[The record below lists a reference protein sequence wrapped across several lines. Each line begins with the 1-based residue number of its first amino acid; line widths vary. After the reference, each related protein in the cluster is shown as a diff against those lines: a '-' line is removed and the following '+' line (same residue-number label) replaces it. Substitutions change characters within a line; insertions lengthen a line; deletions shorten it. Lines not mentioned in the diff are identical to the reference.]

1 MITYFF
7 TMKSKRFLKINI
19 YFNDSGES
27 RMGKMVKV
35 KQRIEDFASGHE
47 LKLQEILGCHR
58 EDSGYVFRV
67 WIHKRLFIQ
76 QLFCYG
82 KFCWFEK
89 AVFDCFDC
97 FSYNRVCYFSFQKTN
112 YQKKLLNLI

>member
-1 MITYFF
+1 
-7 TMKSKRFLKINI
+7 MKSKRFLKLNI

-27 RMGKMVKV
+27 RMRKVVKV

-67 WIHKRLFIQ
+67 WAPNTQ
-76 QLFCYG
+76 
-82 KFCWFEK
+82 
-89 AVFDCFDC
+89 AVWL
-97 FSYNRVCYFSFQKTN
+97 VGVE
-112 YQKKLLNLI
+112 